1 MSWGSDMRKALFTL
15 AAVAT
20 VTMSGCTSIGPSS
33 IDYSR
38 TGFNEAIQRT
48 DGQQLLLNI
57 VRQRYNDPV
66 MFLEVTAVSSSM
78 SRSSNANLSGF
89 FPGGLGAKE
98 SYTGGLGGSLT
109 ESPLIFYAPNTGEKF
124 VRQILTPIDLR
135 TISLLLQSGW
145 SIERVLLIAADS
157 INGLR
162 NNVAGDNE
170 YPVLAKQLRTLQRSN
185 RLSFAIE
192 RDANGLDVLAMIPT
206 PGTASEKSYQEVCR
220 ILNLPADG
228 RPIRLQLG
236 LGDASVQSATVML
249 ATRSLYSSF
258 YFLGNGVIA
267 SQRDLSEGIAQNRNI
282 NGSLFDPDKGDLFR
296 VRSSNGEPDRAAVKV
311 RYRDEWFYVSESD
324 QDSRTTFALMSM
336 LLMLQGGDVTRMTP
350 LVSLSP
356 R

>member
-1 MSWGSDMRKALFTL
+1 MKKSLLISLMAAGTL
-15 AAVAT
+15 LT
-20 VTMSGCTSIGPSS
+20 GCKSIGPAS

-48 DGQQLLLNI
+48 DAQQLLLNI

-78 SRSSNANLSGF
+78 SRSGNLNLSGF
-89 FPGGLGAKE
+89 FPTGFGAKE
-98 SYTGGLGGSLT
+98 SYNGGLGGSLT

-124 VRQILTPIDLR
+124 VRQILTPIDLK

-170 YPVLAKQLRTLQRSN
+170 YPVLAKQLRNLQRSN
-185 RLSFAIE
+185 RLAFAIE

-206 PGTASEKSYQEVCR
+206 PGTVNEKPYQEACR
-220 ILNLPADG
+220 ILNLRADG
-228 RPIRLQLG
+228 RPIKVQLG
-236 LGDASVQSATVML
+236 LGDPSVQSATVLL

-267 SQRDLSEGIAQNRNI
+267 SSRDLEEGIAQNRSI
-282 NGSLFDPDKGDLFR
+282 AGSIFDPDKGDLFR
-296 VRSSNGEPDRAAVKV
+296 VKSSKGEPERAAVKV
-311 RYRDEWFYVSESD
+311 RYRDEWFYVGESD

-336 LLMLQGGDVTRMTP
+336 LLMLQGGDVNRMSP

>member
-1 MSWGSDMRKALFTL
+1 ML
-15 AAVAT
+15 A
-20 VTMSGCTSIGPSS
+20 GCTSIGPAS

-48 DGQQLLLNI
+48 DAQQLLLNI

-78 SRSSNANLSGF
+78 SRSGNMNLSGF
-89 FPGGLGAKE
+89 FPTGLGVKE
-98 SYTGGLGGSLT
+98 SYNGGLGGSLT

-162 NNVAGDNE
+162 NNVTGDNE
-170 YPVLAKQLRTLQRSN
+170 YPALAKHLRTLQRNN
-185 RLSFAIE
+185 RLAFAIE

-206 PGTASEKSYQEVCR
+206 PGTANEKAYQEACR
-220 ILNLPADG
+220 ILRLQADG
-228 RPIRLQLG
+228 RPIRVQLG
-236 LGDASVQSATVML
+236 LGDPSAQSATVML
-249 ATRSLYSSF
+249 ATRSLYSAF

-267 SQRDLSEGIAQNRNI
+267 SQRDLDEGIAQNRNI
-282 NGSLFDPDKGDLFR
+282 KGSLFDPDRGEVFK
-296 VRSSNGEPDRAAVKV
+296 VQSSRGEPDRAAVKV
-311 RYRDEWFYVSESD
+311 RYRDEWFYVVESD

-336 LLMLQGGDVTRMTP
+336 LLMLQSGDVARMSP
-350 LVSLSP
+350 LVSLTP